1 MHFSTGKATI
11 NNLQINYLF
20 NERFF
25 IITAYLGL
33 SNICKFIQGPINSV
47 NVFREYFLL
56 NILPLKLGLVL
67 YPFPILL
74 QTGKHCFDCL

>member
-1 MHFSTGKATI
+1 MHFSTAKATI

-25 IITAYLGL
+25 IITAYLCL
-33 SNICKFIQGPINSV
+33 SKICKFSQGPINSV
-47 NVFREYFLL
+47 YVFPECFRL

-67 YPFPILL
+67 YPFPMLL
-74 QTGKHCFDCL
+74 QTGKPCFDCM